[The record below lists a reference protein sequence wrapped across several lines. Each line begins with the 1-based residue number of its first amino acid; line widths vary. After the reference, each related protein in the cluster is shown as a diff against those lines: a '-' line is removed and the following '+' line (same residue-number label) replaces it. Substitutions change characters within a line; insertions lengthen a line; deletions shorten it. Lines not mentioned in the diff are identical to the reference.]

1 MKGAGYYDEHSAAQM
16 SSIHA
21 FKAWIEEAVASLP
34 LPAAEQP
41 VTMLDLG
48 SSEGRNA
55 IGMMANIVER
65 FRRRTGQPLRPTFSD
80 LPSNNFN
87 QLFANLDEAQRGGAL
102 GPDVFPTAVG
112 GSFYRPL
119 LPPQTVHLATSFNA
133 IQWLDQLPAVPV
145 PDHVAYLRSHLS
157 RPGVAPSQE
166 VTAAFQRQ
174 AEHDLVRFL
183 ECRAAELVPGGKLLV
198 AGPGD
203 SDKGLVSEG
212 LLDVL
217 NDACLDL
224 VAVGRMEREE
234 YERVTMPC
242 YFRTVDELLA
252 AVERP
257 DSPLSRAFKVDR
269 AIALEIPAP
278 FFVEFRRSGD
288 VAAYAGAFTGFL
300 RAVSEPVVT
309 TALRPASRTDLVV
322 DSLYERVR
330 ARLLADPERYLWRY
344 VVTAMLLTRR

>member
-1 MKGAGYYDEHSAAQM
+1 MKGAGYYDEHSSAQM

-21 FKAWIEEAVASLP
+21 LQKWIEEAVASLP
-34 LPAAEQP
+34 LPPAEQP
-41 VTMLDLG
+41 VTILDLG

-55 IGMMANIVER
+55 IGMMANIVALL
-65 FRRRTGQPLRPTFSD
+65 RRRTAQPLRPTFSD

-87 QLFANLDEAQRGGAL
+87 QLFANLDEAQRQGAL
-102 GPDVFPTAVG
+102 APSVFPAAVG

-119 LPPQTVHLATSFNA
+119 QPPQTIHLATSFNA

-145 PDHVAYLRSHLS
+145 PDHVAYLRSHPS

-166 VTAAFQRQ
+166 ATAAFQRQ

-183 ECRAAELVPGGKLLV
+183 EWRAAELVPGGKLLV

-203 SDKGLVSEG
+203 SNAGLVSEG

-224 VAVGRMEREE
+224 VALGRLEREE
-234 YERVTMPC
+234 YERLTMPC
-242 YFRTVDELLA
+242 YFRTVDELRA
-252 AVERP
+252 PVERP
-257 DSPLSRAFKVDR
+257 GSPLNHAFTVDR
-269 AIALEIPAP
+269 AEAVEIPAP

-309 TALRPASRTDLVV
+309 AALKPASSKDLVV
-322 DSLYERVR
+322 DSLYDRVR
-330 ARLLADPERYLWRY
+330 ARLLVDPERYRWRY
-344 VVTAMLLTRR
+344 VVTAVLLSRR